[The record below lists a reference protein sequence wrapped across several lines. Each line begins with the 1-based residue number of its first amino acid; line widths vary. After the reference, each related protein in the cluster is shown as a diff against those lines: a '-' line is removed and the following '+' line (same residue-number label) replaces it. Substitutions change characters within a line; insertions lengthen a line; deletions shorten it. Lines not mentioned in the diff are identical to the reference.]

1 MALADGG
8 VRTGMEH
15 THDAPDTFTV
25 TATFAP
31 GTDTA
36 IAHHQV
42 GYNGSVQS
50 GQTGDGGVR

>member
-1 MALADGG
+1 
-8 VRTGMEH
+8 MEH

-42 GYNGSVQS
+42 GYNGSFHS
-50 GQTGDGGVR
+50 GQTVDGGVR